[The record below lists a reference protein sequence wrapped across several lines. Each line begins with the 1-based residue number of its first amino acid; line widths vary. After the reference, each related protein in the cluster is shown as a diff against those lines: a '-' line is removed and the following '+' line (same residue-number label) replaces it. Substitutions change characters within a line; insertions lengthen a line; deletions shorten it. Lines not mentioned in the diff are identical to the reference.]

1 MADPGLWGQS
11 HTKSWAL
18 NHFASYSS
26 LVICLSWFLVALVI
40 RSSSVWV
47 ITVGLLIFSPDQ
59 GKSLCFLWTA
69 FHSRAFTPRDQ
80 AIFLI
85 LATPSGV
92 HISRALALPGRCE
105 KMLNPNSPPPR
116 SGRLN
121 QICSLTR
128 APGDSYV
135 PGVWGRLQ
143 YISFLPRAYLYFLR
157 GGR

>member
-1 MADPGLWGQS
+1 MVPSCPG
-11 HTKSWAL
+11 HTIILCMGDHSWTVDL
-18 NHFASYSS
+18 LPRPRKVPLLFMNSFSY
-26 LVICLSWFLVALVI
+26 
-40 RSSSVWV
+40 
-47 ITVGLLIFSPDQ
+47 
-59 GKSLCFLWTA
+59 
-69 FHSRAFTPRDQ
+69 SRAFSPRDQ

-105 KMLNPNSPPPR
+105 KMLNPNPPPPR

-121 QICSLTR
+121 QIFSLTR